1 MMEKILGALGPQ
13 LAGQLDVVRGEFQA
27 LKAVL
32 DVVEQNQRT
41 LYAQGQRIEA
51 QNKRIEA
58 CLTLLSS
65 SRQAA

>member
-1 MMEKILGALGPQ
+1 MMEKILAALGPQ
-13 LAGQLDVVRGEFQA
+13 LMGQLNVVRGEFQE
-27 LKAVL
+27 LKQVL
-32 DVVEQNQRT
+32 DVVEQNQRV

-51 QNKRIEA
+51 QNARIEA